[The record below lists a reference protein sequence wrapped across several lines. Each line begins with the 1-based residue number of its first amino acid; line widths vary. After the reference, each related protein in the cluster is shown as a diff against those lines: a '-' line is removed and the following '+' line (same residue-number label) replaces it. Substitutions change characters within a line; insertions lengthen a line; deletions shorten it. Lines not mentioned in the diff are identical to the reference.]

1 MDLSFTSA
9 VVILFLVIDPLGN
22 IPLFVSLLQ
31 NVAPRRRTWV
41 VVREWLIA
49 LVLLL
54 GFVFAGEGVLRL
66 FGLTDPSLNIG
77 GGVILFLIALGMI
90 FRPGVGAFGA
100 LPEGEPLVVPLAIPA
115 IAGPGAMATVIVLA
129 SRAPGRLPEWAAA
142 VAAAM
147 LASLVVLLFAERL
160 ARRVDKR
167 ALAAVERLFG
177 LILTAFAVEMMLR
190 GIAGFVAQLGQG

>member
-9 VVILFLVIDPLGN
+9 VVILILVIDPLGN

-31 NVAPRRRTWV
+31 KVAPRRRTWV

-90 FRPGVGAFGA
+90 FRPGLGAFGA

-142 VAAAM
+142 VGVAM
-147 LASLVVLLFAERL
+147 LASLVVLLLADRL
-160 ARRVDKR
+160 ARWVGKR

-190 GIAGFVAQLGQG
+190 GIAGFVAQLS

>member
-22 IPLFVSLLQ
+22 IPLFVSLLR
-31 NVAPRRRTWV
+31 NVAPERRAQV
-41 VVREWLIA
+41 VAREWLIA

-54 GFVFAGEGVLRL
+54 GFVFVGEGILRL
-66 FGLTDPSLNIG
+66 FGLTDPSLNIA

-100 LPEGEPLVVPLAIPA
+100 LPDGEPLVVPLAVPA

-129 SRAPGRLPEWAAA
+129 SRAPDRLAEWAAA

-147 LASLVVLLFAERL
+147 AASLVVLLFAERL

-190 GIAGFVAQLGQG
+190 GIAGFVAQLG

>member
-9 VVILFLVIDPLGN
+9 IVVLFLVIDPLGN
-22 IPLFVSLLQ
+22 IPLLVSLLG
-31 NVAPRRRTWV
+31 NVPPERRAWV

-49 LVLLL
+49 LALLI

-66 FGLTDPSLNIG
+66 LGLSDPSLNIA

-90 FRPGVGAFGA
+90 FRPGAGAFAG

-115 IAGPGAMATVIVLA
+115 IAGPGAMATVILLA

-142 VAAAM
+142 VVIAM
-147 LASLVVLLFAERL
+147 LASLVVLLSAERL
-160 ARRVDKR
+160 SRRVDRR
-167 ALAAVERLFG
+167 ALTAIERLFG
-177 LILTAFAVEMMLR
+177 LILTAFAVEMVLR
-190 GIAGFVAQLGQG
+190 GIAGFVRQLG

>member
-142 VAAAM
+142 VGAAM
-147 LASLVVLLFAERL
+147 LASLVVLLLADRL
-160 ARRVDKR
+160 ARWVGKR

-190 GIAGFVAQLGQG
+190 GIAGFVAQLG